1 MQFENDK
8 KSMEFKKGMIQQIKI
23 KNEKDA
29 FVTKELR
36 KKVVEL
42 NNASVEMAKEYPSGK
57 L

>member
-29 FVTKELR
+29 FVTRELR

>member
-42 NNASVEMAKEYPSGK
+42 NNASVEMAK
-57 L
+57 